1 MEKKIQHLKLRKL
14 KISDYD
20 QFKKLFFICF
30 KKKISFQF
38 FKWRYFSDKFSFCYG
53 VFDLQKLIAN
63 VGMVSIRLA
72 NKNKDRILSR
82 HSSMVDPNYRGKG
95 IFSKLLIEVKKNIKK
110 KVFAIVMWPNK
121 NNHSN
126 FGFKNKNLIKKKLY
140 IYETMPIEISSIKI
154 KSIPISKLN
163 EYKNY
168 VFEGNSFFLKN
179 LNYFH
184 KRYLLYKKNEYIL
197 NKFNYKNFNSFFILK
212 YLKHNKENK
221 YILLD
226 HFGSNKIKKKHFSCL
241 IKEKKKFIFLS
252 KKKINNSY
260 FKIINSLNFKLG
272 ANNKIDLKKKKILL
286 ENKDIFLGDTDNF
299 INLN

>member
-14 KISDYD
+14 SLSDYD

-53 VFDLQKLIAN
+53 VFDSQKLIAN
-63 VGMVSIRLA
+63 VGMLSISLS
-72 NKNKDRILSR
+72 NKKKDRIFSR

-95 IFSKLLIEVKKNIKK
+95 IFSKLLIKVKKIIKK

-140 IYETMPIEISSIKI
+140 IYETKPIKISSSKV
-154 KSIPISKLN
+154 KNIPISKIN
-163 EYKNY
+163 KFKDY

-179 LNYFH
+179 MTYFN
-184 KRYLLYKKNEYIL
+184 KRYLLYKKKEYIL
-197 NKFNYKNFNSFFILK
+197 NKFNYKGFNSFFVLK

-226 HFGSNKIKKKHFSCL
+226 HFGSNKVKEKHLSCL

-252 KKKINNSY
+252 KKKINYSN
-260 FKIINSLNFKLG
+260 FKIINSLNFKF
-272 ANNKIDLKKKKILL
+272 ATNNKINLKKIKNFL
-286 ENKDIFLGDTDNF
+286 EKKDIFLGDTDNF